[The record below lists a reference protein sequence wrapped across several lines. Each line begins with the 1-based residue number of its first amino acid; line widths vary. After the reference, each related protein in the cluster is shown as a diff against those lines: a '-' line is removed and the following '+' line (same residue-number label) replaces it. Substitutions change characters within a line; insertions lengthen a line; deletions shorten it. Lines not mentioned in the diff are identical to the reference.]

1 MIIQIR
7 NLHPRVAS
15 DLINKHFLYSWKEV
29 KEDDGLISYTV
40 ELKESVCIKVND
52 HLWLDKGGE
61 LYAIKPN
68 EFYEV
73 RII

>member
-1 MIIQIR
+1 MIIQIS
-7 NLHPRVAS
+7 NLHPRVAN
-15 DLINKHFLYSWKEV
+15 DLINRHFLYCWKEINE
-29 KEDDGLISYTV
+29 EDCTSYTV

-61 LYAIKPN
+61 LYEIKPD

>member
-1 MIIQIR
+1 MIIQIS
-7 NLHPRVAS
+7 NLHPRVAN
-15 DLINKHFLYSWKEV
+15 DLINRHFLYSWKEV
-29 KEDDGLISYTV
+29 KEDDDLLSYTV